1 MALAQERLGAG
12 GAANV
17 EWLELGLRNAFSK
30 DAVKILESLF
40 ADPGLKIPR
49 DEKAGGEKR
58 MRGQKKT
65 VQFIFGEVTLTRNY
79 YYNPVDK
86 TGRYPLDEALGVSGG
101 YSPGMQRLICRAAA
115 RDSYEVGSADLKA
128 YANIEIDG
136 RQINRV
142 VDSIAPLMREE
153 LEKER
158 LPQETKAVPR
168 FYISADGSGVPM
180 RKEELEET
188 AGKGPDGR
196 AKTKEV
202 KLGCVFTQ
210 HPDEKEEAPFRDCD
224 STSYVATMRAA
235 GEFGALLR
243 QEAFRRGM
251 GLAGEIIFLGD
262 GAAWIWEMV
271 RVNFNGAV
279 EILDYFHACEYLT
292 AITLLLFGKDSIPGN
307 EQLRL
312 WKEAFFEDKIEEV
325 ISQARKLA
333 TETDCDQEAVT
344 KKINYFENNKD
355 RMKYG
360 TYKRKGY
367 FYGSGVIEAGCKNVV
382 GKRAKQSGMFWSK
395 QGAENV
401 LAIRAALYSD
411 RFDQYWDLKNA
422 A

>member
-1 MALAQERLGAG
+1 M
-12 GAANV
+12 
-17 EWLELGLRNAFSK
+17 GLRNAFYK
-30 DAVKILESLF
+30 DAVKILESFF
-40 ADPGLKIPR
+40 ADPDLKIPE
-49 DEKAGGEKR
+49 DEKREGEKW
-58 MRGQKKT
+58 MSGQKKT
-65 VQFIFGEVTLTRNY
+65 VQFIFGEVNLTRNY
-79 YYNPVDK
+79 YYDPGAK
-86 TGRYPLDEALGVSGG
+86 TGRYPLDEALGVASG

-115 RDSYEVGSADLKA
+115 RDSYQVGSADLKA

-142 VDSIAPLMREE
+142 VDAMAPSMREE

-158 LPQETKAVPR
+158 LPQETEAVPR
-168 FYISADGSGVPM
+168 FYVSADGTGIPM
-180 RKEELEET
+180 RKKELEDT
-188 AGKGPDGR
+188 VGKGPDGK

-210 HPDEKEEAPFRDCD
+210 HPCETDEVPFRDCD

-235 GEFGALLR
+235 AEFGSVLR

-251 GLAGEIIFLGD
+251 GLAGEIVFIGD

-271 RVNFNGAV
+271 RVNFKGAI
-279 EILDYFHACEYLT
+279 EILDYFHAHEYLT
-292 AITLLLFGKDSIPGN
+292 AIITLLFGKDTAAGN

-312 WKEAFFEDKIEEV
+312 WKEALFEDKVEEV
-325 ISQARKLA
+325 ISESRKLA
-333 TETDCDQEAVT
+333 STTNCDQEALT
-344 KKINYFENNKD
+344 KKINYLENNKQ

-360 TYKRKGY
+360 TYKRDGY
-367 FYGSGVIEAGCKNVV
+367 FYGSGVIEAGCKSVV
-382 GKRAKQSGMFWSK
+382 GQRAKQSGMFWSK

-411 RFDQYWDLKNA
+411 RFDQFWDQKNA